1 VELQKAFLKS
11 TDTGES
17 LQFMFNPTQ
26 LQYSRTVKWENQ
38 KGARNSDQLLPKV
51 SFAGIEPYQLTI
63 SDAMFDTY
71 EVRKDNPP
79 NEHKSVAD
87 YIKKFQATVSP
98 TISQAGGKGG
108 KDKRPPVYIF
118 HWGTSD
124 TLNFRCVVKQF
135 SYTYTMFLPDG
146 TPVRAKMSLTL
157 QEVDKE
163 VGSGSQRNNAGT
175 SSRKDNRSSRK
186 PKK

>member
-38 KGARNSDQLLPKV
+38 KGARNSEQLLPKV
-51 SFAGIEPYQLTI
+51 SFSGIEPYQLTV

-71 EVRKDNPP
+71 EDRT
-79 NEHKSVAD
+79 SVAE

-98 TISQAGGKGG
+98 TISKAGGKGG

-118 HWGTSD
+118 QWGTSD

-163 VGSGSQRNNAGT
+163 VGSGTQRNNAGT
-175 SSRKDNRSSRK
+175 SSREKDNRSSRRPSK
-186 PKK
+186 